1 MYNNLSHWPCQGRGV
16 TLHEPRSRGYWIV
29 GGSKTVIRY
38 CVIWRLWRR
47 PTETQKMTHLPK
59 NVTSHLHLSHFVAW
73 TIWLTGME
81 GSNSIKNAIRL
92 CLYSCNSHWG
102 GGDLSTGVHGLCC
115 FFAIHKIIFS
125 CFSHSYF
132 PVLPPL
138 SEEHNPSFEQIE
150 EGCGYMN
157 KKTDTVSEGP
167 AEWIET

>member
-1 MYNNLSHWPCQGRGV
+1 
-16 TLHEPRSRGYWIV
+16 
-29 GGSKTVIRY
+29 
-38 CVIWRLWRR
+38 
-47 PTETQKMTHLPK
+47 MTHLPK

-73 TIWLTGME
+73 TIWLTGTE

-125 CFSHSYF
+125 CFSHSHF

-167 AEWIET
+167 AKRIVLLGLYINRPQYLKARPWLNLNQTTFRQFRQRCNECSAYSRARDCGNPR